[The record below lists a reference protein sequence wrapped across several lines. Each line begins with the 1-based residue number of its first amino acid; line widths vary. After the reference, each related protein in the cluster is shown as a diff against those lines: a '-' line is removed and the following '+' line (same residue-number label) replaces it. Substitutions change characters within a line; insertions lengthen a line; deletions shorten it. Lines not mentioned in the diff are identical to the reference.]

1 MTVVVDGAEA
11 LIRLRQSDERRLL
24 KVTDNSSLNPV
35 DILREFILGRGQ
47 SRHVL
52 RQATTMPTILREG
65 RWRFF
70 FYSNEGS
77 EPPHVHVE
85 SADGEDKY
93 WLTPVAL
100 VGSSRLKPRE
110 LRDLE
115 WFVRLNRKFLL
126 EAWNDFFGR

>member
-1 MTVVVDGAEA
+1 MLQDM
-11 LIRLRQSDERRLL
+11 I
-24 KVTDNSSLNPV
+24 
-35 DILREFILGRGQ
+35 
-47 SRHVL
+47 RHVGQTL
-52 RQATTMPTILREG
+52 VTHMLASVMPTILRDG

-85 SADGEDKY
+85 SADGGARF
-93 WLTPVAL
+93 WLSPVAL
-100 VGSSRLKPRE
+100 VRSSRLKPRE

-115 WFVRLNRKFLL
+115 WFVRLNRKSLL